1 VTAADLA
8 SVVITDEA
16 REVVARLREQILSE
30 QTAAYRRMRAAA
42 DTVTFSA
49 AEMFADGQPGT
60 PGPEPGTAARR
71 SRCGAVSASWV
82 SEIDYPDPAS
92 LAGGLHPG
100 SYAPALR
107 HVGVATG
114 TSSPYEA
121 DAAWRL
127 AIEAGTGEA

>member
-1 VTAADLA
+1 MTAADLA

-16 REVVARLREQILSE
+16 REQVAALRAEVLAG

-60 PGPEPGTAARR
+60 PGPEPGTAAWRP
-71 SRCGAVSASWV
+71 RCGAVSASWV